1 MVYKLLYIFAGNY
14 FLNMSDQSK
23 QNKKKGVLGN
33 AIYPVRIIG
42 YFLACSSIIL
52 TQLYVEKKVS
62 FLAFIFIVLMLLYPH
77 IAFWLYKKKQN
88 MRQVEFQTL
97 LIDMFWI
104 GWISNFVYWMPA
116 VFLPYFIANSA
127 TNYAVNGISACWK
140 GILIYLL
147 TSILAFFVNQTV
159 YMPIHIPDIY
169 LLPSFIYL
177 FAGSHYIGVLSH
189 WRGSILRK
197 TKEEIQNQNIALK
210 EQKDQ
215 LLVLNEEYNQQNQE
229 ILAQRDNI
237 EQQKIVLEQRNQVI
251 EKINMDMKDSL
262 NYAQLIQQTILPLP
276 EHLNHFFKS
285 YFVLYQPKDIVS
297 GDFYFFENIDD
308 KFSILAV
315 ADCTGHGIPGAFMSL
330 IANQILQEIIN
341 KNIYEPH
348 QILHALHIG
357 IRQALKQK
365 ETTNRDGMDI
375 SICLI
380 NKTAKTIDFAGAKT
394 SLIYFENN
402 EIHVIKSQNT
412 NIGGEQR
419 EQNRLF
425 DNHSIALKPNSEYR
439 FYLFTDGFHD
449 QFGGEKS
456 KKFGKRKLRETL
468 TEAQNLPLSSQK
480 KFLENILLD
489 WIEEGNEEQIDDVL
503 VFGFSI

>member
-1 MVYKLLYIFAGNY
+1 
-14 FLNMSDQSK
+14 MSDNSQQK
-23 QNKKKGVLGN
+23 NKKRGVLGD

-42 YFLACSSIIL
+42 YVLACTSVIL
-52 TQLYVEKKVS
+52 TQLYVEQKVS
-62 FLAFIFIVLMLLYPH
+62 ILAFVFMGLMLIYPH
-77 IAFWLYKKKQN
+77 IAFWYYKKNKSI
-88 MRQVEFQTL
+88 RQIEFQTL
-97 LIDMFWI
+97 LVDMFWI

-127 TNYAVNGISACWK
+127 TNYAVNGISACSK
-140 GILIYLL
+140 GILIYIFA
-147 TSILAFFVNQTV
+147 SILGFFVNQTV

-169 LLPSFIYL
+169 LLPSFVYL
-177 FAGSHYIGVLSH
+177 FAGSHYVGLLSH

-197 TKEEIQNQNIALK
+197 TKEEIQNQNLELK
-210 EQKDQ
+210 AQKDQ

-237 EQQKIVLEQRNQVI
+237 EQQRIILEQRNQII
-251 EKINMDMKDSL
+251 EKINTDMKDSL
-262 NYAQLIQQTILPLP
+262 NYAQIIQQTILPLP
-276 EHLNHFFKS
+276 EQLNHFFKEH
-285 YFVLYQPKDIVS
+285 FILFQPRDIVS

-308 KFSILAV
+308 QFSILAV

-341 KNIYEPH
+341 KKIYSPAE
-348 QILHALHIG
+348 ILQNLHIG

-380 NKTAKTIDFAGAKT
+380 NKIMKTIEFAGAKT

-402 EIHVIKSQNT
+402 EIQVIKSENMS
-412 NIGGEQR
+412 IGGEQR
-419 EQNRLF
+419 ETQRIFN
-425 DNHSIALKPNSEYR
+425 NHFVTLKNNCDYR

-456 KKFGKRKLRETL
+456 KKFGKKRLRETL
-468 TEAQNLPLSSQK
+468 IEAQNLPLSAQK
-480 KFLENILLD
+480 NFLENILTD
-489 WIEEGNEEQIDDVL
+489 WIEEGNEEQIDDIL
-503 VFGFSI
+503 IFGFSV